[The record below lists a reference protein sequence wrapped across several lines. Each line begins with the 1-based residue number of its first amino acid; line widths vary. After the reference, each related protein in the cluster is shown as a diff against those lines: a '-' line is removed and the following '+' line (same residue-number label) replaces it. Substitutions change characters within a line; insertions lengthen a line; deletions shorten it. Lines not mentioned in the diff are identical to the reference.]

1 MKNKFLTQDGDSDEY
16 AILLYLGTKKR
27 DKAEIKADEVL
38 NDILNC
44 ISTTAASQM
53 HADSPEFLE
62 AIEKLRKRIWKMI
75 K

>member
-1 MKNKFLTQDGDSDEY
+1 MKTKFLIQEGDSDEY

-27 DKAEIKADEVL
+27 DKAKIKADEVL

-44 ISTTAASQM
+44 ISTTESSKM
-53 HADSPEFLE
+53 HADSPEFLK
-62 AIEKLRKRIWKMI
+62 AIETLRKRIWKMI